1 MATTAV
7 DSNEE
12 DLLILDD
19 DTSDLTLD
27 STSEVA
33 PEVSTSDAPSDAL
46 VDFTLDEKEEN
57 IIPEVENISDSNTSI
72 EEVVDTGSDL
82 NLDFSLTPDEPVA
95 QKEVPLDSTPV
106 KEDTTIDFGGALNE
120 ISDLKNDIKVENKET
135 TSAENDTFDLET
147 AIWGFIEQITTIK
160 KKNLS
165 LVEQDE
171 KQIESL
177 EWEIKGLRDQISD
190 LKWVIK
196 SLKDD
201 NDKIDSKIWLLNG
214 NKAASFHKTR
224 KKAI

>member
-95 QKEVPLDSTPV
+95 QKEVPLD
-106 KEDTTIDFGGALNE
+106 
-120 ISDLKNDIKVENKET
+120 
-135 TSAENDTFDLET
+135 
-147 AIWGFIEQITTIK
+147 
-160 KKNLS
+160 
-165 LVEQDE
+165 
-171 KQIESL
+171 
-177 EWEIKGLRDQISD
+177 
-190 LKWVIK
+190 
-196 SLKDD
+196 
-201 NDKIDSKIWLLNG
+201 
-214 NKAASFHKTR
+214 
-224 KKAI
+224 